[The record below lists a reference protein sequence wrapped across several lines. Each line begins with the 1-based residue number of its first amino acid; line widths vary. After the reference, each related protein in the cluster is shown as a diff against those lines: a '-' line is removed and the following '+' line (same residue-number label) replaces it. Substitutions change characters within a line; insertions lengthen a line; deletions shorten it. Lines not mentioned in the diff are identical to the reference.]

1 MVLALG
7 YSLTTGRVDHPL
19 DFLQWTLD
27 EAQGPPVL
35 TATAFPPTLH
45 CVEGRSGRAQQ
56 RLRYMRQRV
65 RCRSRV
71 EVRGGQEE
79 GMKVEVG
86 NGGAVR
92 GGRAPSRP
100 AFPVTRPPRSGF
112 TDLFLPHRPCPV
124 PLHGERYSFLPWPA
138 FIRSQSPWVC
148 GNYPGPGHCCSPDLD
163 EQSHEGLIKQR
174 SGTQVYLISPCE

>member
-7 YSLTTGRVDHPL
+7 CSLTTGRVDHPL

-56 RLRYMRQRV
+56 RPRCIRQRV
-65 RCRSRV
+65 RCRSWV

-92 GGRAPSRP
+92 GERAPSRP

-124 PLHGERYSFLPWPA
+124 PLHGERYSFLHGQLS
-138 FIRSQSPWVC
+138 F
-148 GNYPGPGHCCSPDLD
+148 GH
-163 EQSHEGLIKQR
+163 SHLGSVGIIQALVTAAPQIWTSSLMR
-174 SGTQVYLISPCE
+174 G